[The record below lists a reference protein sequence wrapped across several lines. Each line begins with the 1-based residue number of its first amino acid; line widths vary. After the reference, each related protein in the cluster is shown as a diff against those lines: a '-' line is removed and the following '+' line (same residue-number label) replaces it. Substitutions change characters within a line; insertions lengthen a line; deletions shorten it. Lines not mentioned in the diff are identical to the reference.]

1 MIQHFKRLPIRY
13 TILGLAGLQVAV
25 VAAAILSQFNE
36 QVRNDTFK
44 DCLRQAASVADLAD
58 SMQHRLSAHWASG
71 LHSQKTLA
79 EWAEAGDTEK
89 VLSAVPI
96 ITTINSVMGRAEEGG
111 YEFRTPKFNPRNP
124 KNEPDTIEAEALTA
138 FQRDPSLKQYH
149 VHDEEAHSIRYFRP
163 IRLTAE
169 CLMCHGSPDT
179 SQELWGN
186 DDGLDALGFPMENYA
201 VGDLHGA
208 FEVIQPTAA
217 AEARV
222 EEATASAIYLIA
234 IIVVPSMLVFWW
246 LLRSS
251 VVLPIQ
257 RSVNTL
263 NDASESLVRNANIVS
278 AGAAQSKCQSA
289 TVSSA
294 AEEMSINIEQVS
306 QSTSEISNKLISI
319 SGSLNQMQVTIRQVS
334 QDAEEGSTVATEAQ
348 NAVTQSHHDIVE
360 MGNSAETIGNII
372 TVIQD
377 IAEQTNLLALNA
389 TIEAARAG
397 EAGKGFAV
405 VASEV
410 KALAKQ
416 TAEAAEDICGRITC
430 VQQRTSHV
438 IESIDAIEKTITR
451 VTALSGGIAKAVE
464 QQSHT
469 TISIAGEVSDVTSL
483 AKQVAERIEESSL
496 ASREVTENIA
506 QIDSVICETADGAA
520 QSLEA
525 GEQLFRLAEEM
536 QGLVRLA
543 VRSNGRE
550 LTKLVK

>member
-1 MIQHFKRLPIRY
+1 MLQQIKRLPIRY
-13 TILGLAGLQVAV
+13 KILGLAAMQVAV
-25 VAAAILSQFNE
+25 VAAAILTQFTY
-36 QVRNDTFK
+36 QVRQDTFQ
-44 DCLRQAASVADLAD
+44 DCLRQAESVADLAD
-58 SMQHRLSAHWASG
+58 SMHHQLSAQWDKG
-71 LHSQKTLA
+71 LHSQKTMA
-79 EWAEAGDTEK
+79 TWAEAGETDR

-96 ITTINSVMGRAEEGG
+96 ITTINTVMDRAEKGG
-111 YEFRTPKFNPRNP
+111 YEFRTPKFDPRNP
-124 KNEPDTIEAEALTA
+124 KNEPDEVEAEALKA
-138 FQRDPSLKQYH
+138 FQRDASLDEYH
-149 VHDEEAHSIRYFRP
+149 VHDQDSHSIRYFRP
-163 IRLTAE
+163 IRLTSE

-179 SQELWGN
+179 SKELWGN
-186 DDGLDALGFPMENYA
+186 DDGLDGLGFPMENYA

-222 EEATASAIYLIA
+222 DDATASALKLSFA
-234 IIVVPSMLVFWW
+234 IVVPSMLVFWW

-263 NDASESLVRNANIVS
+263 NNASESLVRNANIVS
-278 AGAAQSKCQSA
+278 SGAVQSKCQSA

-306 QSTSEISNKLISI
+306 QSTAEISNKLISI
-319 SGSLNQMQVTIRQVS
+319 SGSLNQMQQTISQVS
-334 QDAEEGSTVATEAQ
+334 ENAEEGSSVATEAQ
-348 NAVTQSHHDIVE
+348 NAVTQSHQDIVE

-451 VTALSGGIAKAVE
+451 VTDISGGIAKAVE

-469 TISIAGEVSDVTSL
+469 TTSIAAEVSEVSSL
-483 AKQVAERIEESSL
+483 AKQVADRIEESSL

-525 GEQLFRLAEEM
+525 GEQLFLLAEEM

-543 VRSNGRE
+543 TRTDGRE
-550 LTKLVK
+550 LPKQVK